1 MVGSAF
7 NSFHFQTQSSFPQI
21 FKMSSMTRRHSPQ
34 ASKILAIESKSVGS
48 CAITIQKRIRAIR
61 NKSSRVMPISGGG
74 TSSPHVIIHMIHDA
88 GGAKAP
94 MLIYEGTSGGP

>member
-1 MVGSAF
+1 
-7 NSFHFQTQSSFPQI
+7 
-21 FKMSSMTRRHSPQ
+21 MSSMVRRSPQ
-34 ASKILAIESKSVGS
+34 ASKILAIDSKSVGS
-48 CAITIQKRIRAIR
+48 CAITIQKRIHAMRL
-61 NKSSRVMPISGGG
+61 NKSSRVIPLMCG